1 MTEPWP
7 THLNNHMTDPQL
19 SFVIQVWVLIWI
31 WCLYNVH
38 VPFPNPCPCIAGLI
52 IVLHQRWWL
61 YKLYA
66 RQPLDQCQSGRSYLV
81 ECNYIALP
89 CRHQASQCAA
99 YNSPTEGV
107 QCKQRHTVIFD
118 PAQVWQSL
126 ICRLGRGGAAD
137 SAKHGRLW
145 NSRAAQIAK
154 PKH

>member
-1 MTEPWP
+1 MITGSDWP
-7 THLNNHMTDPQL
+7 HDWTLTHPLEQSHDRFSTIFCECDH
-19 SFVIQVWVLIWI
+19 IQVWVLIWI
-31 WCLYNVH
+31 WCLCNVH
-38 VPFPNPCPCIAGLI
+38 VPFPNPCPCIVGLV

-126 ICRLGRGGAAD
+126 ICRPLQLALD
-137 SAKHGRLW
+137 SARFEFTL
-145 NSRAAQIAK
+145 
-154 PKH
+154 

>member
-1 MTEPWP
+1 M
-7 THLNNHMTDPQL
+7 
-19 SFVIQVWVLIWI
+19 FVHFL
-31 WCLYNVH
+31 
-38 VPFPNPCPCIAGLI
+38 FPNPCPCIVGLV
-52 IVLHQRWWL
+52 IVLYQRWWL

-137 SAKHGRLW
+137 SAKHREKYLSGVNIFQGCIFFRGEYL
-145 NSRAAQIAK
+145 SRVNIFQG
-154 PKH
+154 